1 MAGGILPTTYMNHA
15 QIKRIIPADERNKS
29 GIDRT
34 IVDINLGDVI
44 SNKVKIKLIDQ
55 DEISLYKISDIIS
68 NVVTING
75 AVKRPGVYD
84 FANGLN
90 VLDLI
95 NKSDGILGTTYLK
108 KADIT
113 RNNIDNTKDYIEID
127 LSKALQ
133 NDPVHNK
140 KLNPGDI
147 LNIYDF
153 YDMKYRSDVSI
164 SGHVKNPNT
173 FEFQNGMTVADLVF
187 LGGGFEDDMHLLNT
201 HT

>member
-1 MAGGILPTTYMNHA
+1 MAGGILPTTYESCA
-15 QIKRIIPADERNKS
+15 DQRIIPADERNKS

-55 DEISLYKISDIIS
+55 DEISFYKISDIIS

-113 RNNIDNTKDYIEID
+113 RNIDNAKDYIEID

-153 YDMKYRSDVSI
+153 YDMKY
-164 SGHVKNPNT
+164 
-173 FEFQNGMTVADLVF
+173 EAMFQ
-187 LGGGFEDDMHLLNT
+187 
-201 HT
+201 